1 MGVAMSARDKLKER
15 LSPLFVGYERVC
27 GLKKTRRDSDEVV
40 DLIIQAAVEEVRAE
54 LKSSFDSV
62 LSKLKTRMYSVKEV
76 SAAALAEFINK
87 GVEK

>member
-1 MGVAMSARDKLKER
+1 MSAKEKAKYH
-15 LSPLFVGYERVC
+15 LAELVGGANRHRS
-27 GLKKTRRDSDEVV
+27 GKIV

-76 SAAALAEFINK
+76 GAAALAEFINK